1 MGGILLGGGILQHI
15 AYTLAFCAHC
25 PVRLLSGGKTMAT
38 DGMGLWQSLFGR
50 SCSKAGLPRDTNNI
64 TVLRVEQAT
73 SLVKNHSGILQL
85 NGLTSITPTVAG
97 ILARYRGVIFLN
109 GLLSVP
115 VQVAT
120 RLAKHRGP
128 LYLGSIEDITEE
140 ARKSLHGNTNVHYR
154 DRESYEDSVDMPDLD
169 GM

>member
-1 MGGILLGGGILQHI
+1 MSFQPM
-15 AYTLAFCAHC
+15 ARLAFGCHVMK
-25 PVRLLSGGKTMAT
+25 PSM
-38 DGMGLWQSLFGR
+38 
-50 SCSKAGLPRDTNNI
+50 
-64 TVLRVEQAT
+64 QAT
-73 SLVKNHSGILQL
+73 C

-128 LYLGSIEDITEE
+128 LYLGSIEEITEE
-140 ARKSLHGNTNVHYR
+140 ARKALHENPNVHYR

>member
-1 MGGILLGGGILQHI
+1 MI
-15 AYTLAFCAHC
+15 FCAT
-25 PVRLLSGGKTMAT
+25 PNGGMTMAT

-50 SCSKAGLPRDTNNI
+50 GASKGGLPRDTNSM

-73 SLVKNHSGILQL
+73 NLVKNHHGVLQL

-97 ILARYRGVIFLN
+97 ILARYSGVIFLN

-128 LYLGSIEDITEE
+128 LYLGSVEDITEE
-140 ARKSLHGNTNVHYR
+140 ARKVLHENTNVHYR